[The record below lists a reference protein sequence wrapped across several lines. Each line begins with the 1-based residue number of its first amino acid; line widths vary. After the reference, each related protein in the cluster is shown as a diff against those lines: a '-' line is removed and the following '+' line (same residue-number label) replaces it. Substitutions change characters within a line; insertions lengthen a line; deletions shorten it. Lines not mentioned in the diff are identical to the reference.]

1 MDGVSAAASLTALVG
16 FALQS
21 SSFIYQIVNT
31 ILDGP
36 NQIKSLASRVN
47 GLHTALIQ
55 IAELLHSQ
63 PPLGQDQNH
72 PLFKRLRSALQAC
85 AEDLQKLQLKLQK
98 LNRSHEKGL
107 RRAWYI
113 VKSVLGAKEFEDA
126 DTIIKEHVQ
135 NLGLHLEIIGRYD
148 TQSSLDYK
156 TLTTRKH
163 VELEQ
168 WRSNQGHQGHSG
180 RHFRQHL
187 HSAVQAQSAEPHTRG
202 TAGKVSGCAKPYPRL
217 ARATT

>member
-1 MDGVSAAASLTALVG
+1 MDGVSVAASLTALVG

-21 SSFIYQIVNT
+21 SSFIYQIVNA
-31 ILDGP
+31 IHDGP

-55 IAELLHSQ
+55 IAGLLHPQ
-63 PPLGQDQNH
+63 PPLGRDQNH

-107 RRAWYI
+107 RRAWYA

-126 DTIIKEHVQ
+126 EGIVREHIQ
-135 NLGLHLEIIGRYD
+135 NLGLQLEIIGRYE
-148 TQSSLDYK
+148 TQSSLSYK
-156 TLTTRKH
+156 L
-163 VELEQ
+163 
-168 WRSNQGHQGHSG
+168 
-180 RHFRQHL
+180 
-187 HSAVQAQSAEPHTRG
+187 
-202 TAGKVSGCAKPYPRL
+202 
-217 ARATT
+217 